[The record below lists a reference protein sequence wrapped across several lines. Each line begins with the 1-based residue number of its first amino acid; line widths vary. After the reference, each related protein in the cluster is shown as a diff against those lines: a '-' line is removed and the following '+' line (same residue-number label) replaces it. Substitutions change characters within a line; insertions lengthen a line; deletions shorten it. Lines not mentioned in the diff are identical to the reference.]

1 MMLHRLARDSGGLV
15 QYHGADARI
24 ELGGRRIFLVHYP
37 DYGYAMACTG
47 EWDLVCC
54 GHSHCAG
61 VEQVANVKGGRSWL
75 ANPGTV
81 AALGRSGDVDPR
93 RPRVDAIRHPQT
105 PGRVDAWPNSS
116 NLWRHSFFLSAGAGA
131 LCRIIDARSP
141 NELRHK
147 YRARAPRSR
156 GREEIVFASNPFA
169 EISASVPPAVMQAY
183 VVLMIVLV
191 AAGTLFDV
199 VHKGSARYF
208 FENWRKSKGKGA
220 KPLGGG
226 ELVSIAVKTGVVD
239 VLTSGEFC
247 NPRRRIA
254 HLLGMYGFVIYVV
267 TTAILIFGYPT
278 TATPA
283 PGILP
288 LLWWIGGLMICVGGY
303 WFWFFIRVDVAA
315 EGHSPFRLVRA
326 DLFILSLLASAT
338 LGLIWAF
345 LQSKGSAGAGVFFG
359 LYILATTVLFAGVPW
374 SKFAHMFFKPAA
386 AFEKRVSEA
395 NGTVENLPTQTRDD
409 PEQRQRHSMELLRDA
424 PLNMGLGIKREAP
437 RHY

>member
-1 MMLHRLARDSGGLV
+1 
-15 QYHGADARI
+15 
-24 ELGGRRIFLVHYP
+24 
-37 DYGYAMACTG
+37 
-47 EWDLVCC
+47 
-54 GHSHCAG
+54 
-61 VEQVANVKGGRSWL
+61 
-75 ANPGTV
+75 
-81 AALGRSGDVDPR
+81 
-93 RPRVDAIRHPQT
+93 
-105 PGRVDAWPNSS
+105 
-116 NLWRHSFFLSAGAGA
+116 
-131 LCRIIDARSP
+131 
-141 NELRHK
+141 
-147 YRARAPRSR
+147 
-156 GREEIVFASNPFA
+156 VFASNPFA
-169 EISASVPPAVMQAY
+169 ELSASVPPAVMQAY

-199 VHKGSARYF
+199 VHKGSAKYF

-254 HLLGMYGFVIYVV
+254 HLLGMYGFVIYVA

-283 PGILP
+283 PGLLP
-288 LLWWIGGLMICVGGY
+288 LLWWIGGLMICAGGY

-326 DLFILSLLASAT
+326 DLFILSLLASTT

-345 LQSKGSAGAGVFFG
+345 LQSKGSAGAGVVFG

-386 AFEKRVSEA
+386 AFEKRVTEA

-409 PEQRQRHSMELLRDA
+409 PEQQQRHSMELLRDA